1 MLSKWFK
8 RKSVPN
14 NDGNE
19 GSRELGKLQFVKIFD
34 LELSNMEDTPVY
46 PLTNQLSVG
55 SEIGNIVI
63 SDPSVSPRHATF
75 ILQDEVVSVIDHGSV
90 AGTMING
97 QKIEPGKY
105 IILEEADVV
114 NVGDL
119 EIRLRVGTQSVEP
132 QEIPEI
138 PAEQVKA
145 NIEEKKSSIKESAK
159 KVAKPPRAYD
169 KDKNKNKKKVKVS
182 HVEPSANALVR
193 VFSVICDLLFS
204 YALLVIMSPFDEFRA
219 FLKDV
224 PEVLSSL
231 IPVDWNAIWKMLQA
245 DYGFITEMLSDIYSF
260 LAGTFDYVPLL
271 ILFIL
276 LRVISTL
283 ILGVSFS
290 EYFLGVRPTSNPIYA
305 RVGGALRAI
314 IGFVTWPFV
323 IFDLPAIVSRRTFKE
338 VITFTNITIPSK
350 FIAVLGFIFYIPLVL
365 LLVLASPLLEGF
377 EPPEA
382 VFINDRIDSRV
393 RVKPAPTD
401 GAPVVQEQLIR
412 VHSDTLALDLEYDAV
427 ELSVFPDFN
436 FSGAKSKIN
445 FKNALSFYQK
455 DLQTEVSFEIF
466 KTFDFRQLLGYGLK
480 GNVFLYDK
488 YPELY
493 NFAYESP
500 DINGSFKKV
509 LNSKAHASFANQ
521 FITFTKTAFSL
532 NLDNA
537 LELAQTETPYL
548 KGFVDYKSAFFA
560 LIEYKDYSDIG
571 FIKLGD
577 QIFMKIS
584 YDKQKPFDLIIPL
597 MKGQGRIFKV
607 TFSKKE
613 GAKNSSSKF
622 YKFNITKSKWVPE
635 PSADSS
641 MSAFKVF
648 DMFSAQEV
656 KTLVRDAEKAQALYG
671 YFFET
676 SGTVLTRNDSVE
688 IAIWKEKVNSFIK
701 LIETVPALEQEG
713 IEDPKVKLQ
722 TNLNDLKD
730 ALENNNQ
737 GYFGIQSTSTI

>member
-14 NDGNE
+14 NDGN
-19 GSRELGKLQFVKIFD
+19 SSPSELGKLHFVKIFD

-90 AGTMING
+90 AGTLING
-97 QKIEPGKY
+97 KKIDPGKY
-105 IILEEADVV
+105 IILEETDVV

-119 EIRLRVGTQSVEP
+119 EIRLRVGTQGVEP
-132 QEIPEI
+132 QEVPEI
-138 PAEQVKA
+138 PSEQVKA
-145 NIEEKKSSIKESAK
+145 NIEEKKSSTKDSAK
-159 KVAKPPRAYD
+159 KVAKPPRAYE
-169 KDKNKNKKKVKVS
+169 KNKSKKKVSVS
-182 HVEPSANALVR
+182 SSEPSANALVR
-193 VFSVICDLLFS
+193 VFSIICDLLFS
-204 YALLVIMSPFDEFRA
+204 YALLVILTPFDEFRE
-219 FLKDV
+219 FLNDV
-224 PEVLSSL
+224 PETLSSL
-231 IPVDWNAIWKMLQA
+231 IPVDWDAIWKMLQT
-245 DYGFITEMLSDIYSF
+245 DYGFVTEMLSDIYSF
-260 LAGTFDYVPLL
+260 LASTFDYLPLL
-271 ILFIL
+271 ILFVIL
-276 LRVISTL
+276 RIVSSL
-283 ILGVSFS
+283 ILGVTFS
-290 EYFLGVRPTSNPIYA
+290 EFFLGVRPTSHPIWA

-314 IGFVTWPFV
+314 IGFITWPFL

-338 VITFTNITIPSK
+338 LITFTNITIPSK
-350 FIAVLGFIFYIPLVL
+350 FIAVLGFIFYIPLVV
-365 LLVLASPLLEGF
+365 LLVLASPLLEGL

-393 RVKPAPTD
+393 RVKPAPAD
-401 GAPVVQEQLIR
+401 GAPVVQEQIIK
-412 VHSDTLALDLEYDAV
+412 VHSDTLSLDLEYDAV

-500 DINGSFKKV
+500 DIKGSFKKV
-509 LNSKAHASFANQ
+509 LNSKAHAGFANQ

-532 NLDNA
+532 NIDNA
-537 LELAQTETPYL
+537 LELAQSETPYL

-560 LIEYKDYSDIG
+560 LIEYKDYTDIG

-635 PSADSS
+635 PAAEAP

-656 KTLVRDAEKAQALYG
+656 KTLVRDAEKAQSLYG

-713 IEDPKVKLQ
+713 VEDPKVKLM

-737 GYFGIQSTSTI
+737 EYFGIQATSTI

>member
-1 MLSKWFK
+1 MFSKWFK

-14 NDGNE
+14 NDGNS
-19 GSRELGKLQFVKIFD
+19 GSSELERLQFVKIFD

-97 QKIEPGKY
+97 KKIDPGKY
-105 IILEEADVV
+105 IILEETDVV

-119 EIRLRVGTQSVEP
+119 EIRLRVGTQGVEP
-132 QEIPEI
+132 QEVPEI
-138 PAEQVKA
+138 PVEQVKA
-145 NIEEKKSSIKESAK
+145 NIQEKKSSIKDSAK

-169 KDKNKNKKKVKVS
+169 KNKTKKKVQPHTIES
-182 HVEPSANALVR
+182 SANAIVR
-193 VFSVICDLLFS
+193 VFSIICDLLIS
-204 YALLVIMSPFDEFRA
+204 YALLVILTPFDEFRE
-219 FLKDV
+219 FLNDV
-224 PEVLSSL
+224 PETLSQL
-231 IPVDWNAIWKMLQA
+231 IPVDWTSLWKMLQT
-245 DYGFITEMLSDIYSF
+245 DYGFITEMLSDIYNFIS
-260 LAGTFDYVPLL
+260 GTFDYLPLL
-271 ILFIL
+271 ILFIIV
-276 LRVISTL
+276 RFVSTL
-283 ILGVSFS
+283 VLGVSFS
-290 EYFLGVRPTSNPIYA
+290 EFFLGVRPTANAIWA
-305 RVGGALRAI
+305 RIGGGIRSLVGLI
-314 IGFVTWPFV
+314 TWPFI
-323 IFDLPAIVSRRTFKE
+323 IFDLPAIVSRRTLKE
-338 VITFTNITIPSK
+338 VITLTNITIPSK
-350 FIAVLGFIFYIPLVL
+350 FIAILGFIFYIPLVL
-365 LLVLASPLLEGF
+365 LLVLASPLLEGL

-382 VFINDRIDSRV
+382 VLINDRIDSRV
-393 RVKPAPTD
+393 RVKPAPAE
-401 GAPVVQEQLIR
+401 GAPAVLEEMVK
-412 VHSDTLALDLEYDAV
+412 VHSETLSLDLEYDAV

-445 FKNALSFYQK
+445 FQNVLSFYQK
-455 DLQTEVSFEIF
+455 DLQSEVQLEIF

-480 GNVFLYDK
+480 GNIFLYDK

-493 NFAYESP
+493 NFAYEYP

-509 LNSKAHASFANQ
+509 LNSKAHAGFANQ
-521 FITFTKTAFSL
+521 FINFTKTAFSL
-532 NLDNA
+532 NIDNA

-607 TFSKKE
+607 TFAKKE
-613 GAKNSSSKF
+613 GSKNSSSKF

-635 PSADSS
+635 NPS
-641 MSAFKVF
+641 METPMNAFKVF
-648 DMFSAQEV
+648 DMFSGQEV
-656 KTLVRDAEKAQALYG
+656 KTLVRDADKAQSLYG

-676 SGTVLTRNDSVE
+676 SGAVLTRNDSVE
-688 IAIWKEKVNSFIK
+688 ITIWKEKVNSFIK
-701 LIETVPALEQEG
+701 LVETVPALDQEG
-713 IEDPKVKLQ
+713 VEDPKVKLM

-737 GYFGIQSTSTI
+737 EYFGIQASSTI